1 MEKERKVIT
10 LYTTILIIYAD
21 SAYFRHFTLSSNP
34 KGLSCVTLWYIAHE
48 DQGISSEVE

>member
-1 MEKERKVIT
+1 MEKERKIIT
-10 LYTTILIIYAD
+10 LYTTILIISAD

-34 KGLSCVTLWYIAHE
+34 KSLSCVTLWCIAHE